1 MTMIPAA
8 VICFL
13 SGAGIVGGSYLAI
26 TATIPRHV
34 RLDDALNWLAQN
46 DNPQPATKENPPP
59 PPTRPQR
66 LALAIYQRLRLPLSD
81 HTHKLLHRGDLNPI
95 DHITHKTMLALAGA
109 ALPTLLG
116 GLSTT
121 LFGTSP
127 IFPIALAALLCI
139 AGFLWPDHTLR
150 IKADNALDDANE
162 ALLTFL
168 DLVILERLAN
178 QSAPQSL
185 AAAASISDITPFRQ
199 IYITV
204 EQARL
209 EQHTPY
215 NDLRRLADQLELPAL
230 RDIIDIISLDEHGA
244 SLATTLRARAK
255 ELRNAHLTRQ
265 RIKAHEQTEHMT
277 IYMVI
282 PALILGLIYLTP
294 PILALL
300 Q

>member
-26 TATIPRHV
+26 TASIPRHV

-81 HTHKLLHRGDLNPI
+81 HTHKLLDRCDINPI

-127 IFPIALAALLCI
+127 IFPIALAALLCV

-185 AAAASISDITPFRQ
+185 AAAASISDI
-199 IYITV
+199 
-204 EQARL
+204 
-209 EQHTPY
+209 TPY

>member
-1 MTMIPAA
+1 M
-8 VICFL
+8 
-13 SGAGIVGGSYLAI
+13 
-26 TATIPRHV
+26 ATIPLICTLLGGMTVLGGIYLIIIATRNYTV

-81 HTHKLLHRGDLNPI
+81 HTHKLLDRCDINPI

-178 QSAPQSL
+178 QSL